1 MTTVTPKESYR
12 LDGCVAVV
20 TGAAG
25 GIGQAIARRFQ
36 SLGAQ
41 LVLMDIALP
50 PLNEFAA
57 ELEQSGGPAPLSLAC
72 DLTIA
77 EQVKEAAD
85 RVEVDF
91 GSTQILAANAGVLRP
106 ASTVADIEI
115 ADWDLT
121 MSVNLRAPFL
131 CARYFGSSMV
141 QAGKGAIVIT
151 GSIAAHLPNT
161 TAAYG
166 PSKAGVLALARQ
178 LAVEWGPSGI
188 RTNTVSPG
196 LVRTPLSEHFYTDPA
211 ASARRLATVP
221 LGRPASADEI
231 ASLVAFLASDAAS
244 YVNGQDLVADG
255 GMQFS
260 SLRYSAPPLLQLGS
274 AGR

>member
-1 MTTVTPKESYR
+1 MTGSIDSVR
-12 LDGCVAVV
+12 LDGRVAVV

-36 SLGAQ
+36 ALGAQ
-41 LVLMDIALP
+41 LVLMDLALA
-50 PLNEFAA
+50 PLHEFAA
-57 ELEQSGGPAPLSLAC
+57 ELQQSGGSAPLSLAC
-72 DLTIA
+72 DLTSA
-77 EQVKEAAD
+77 EQVKDAAAK
-85 RVEVDF
+85 VEVDL
-91 GSTQILAANAGVLRP
+91 GGAQVLAANAGVLRP
-106 ASTVADIEI
+106 ASSVADIEI

-121 MSVNLRAPFL
+121 MAVNLRAPFL
-131 CARYFGSSMV
+131 CARYFGAAMV
-141 QAGKGAIVIT
+141 AARQGAIVIT

-178 LAVEWGPSGI
+178 LAVEWGPYGI
-188 RTNTVSPG
+188 RTNTISPG
-196 LVRTPLSEHFYTDPA
+196 LVRTPLSEHFYADPE

-221 LGRPASADEI
+221 LGRPATPDEI

-255 GMQFS
+255 GMLFS
-260 SLRYSAPPLLQLGS
+260 ALRYSAPPQFQRGP
-274 AGR
+274 AGQ

>member
-1 MTTVTPKESYR
+1 MATVVNPVR
-12 LDGCVAVV
+12 LDGRVAVV

-36 SLGAQ
+36 ALGAHV
-41 LVLMDIALP
+41 VLMDQVLGPLEALG
-50 PLNEFAA
+50 A
-57 ELEQSGGPAPLSLAC
+57 ELVQQGGPQPLPLIC
-72 DLTIA
+72 DLTQA
-77 EQVKEAAD
+77 EQVSDAAA
-85 RVEVDF
+85 RVETDL
-91 GSTQILAANAGVLRP
+91 GGAQILAANAGILRP
-106 ASTVADIEI
+106 ASGVADIDI

-121 MSVNLRAPFL
+121 MAVNLRAPFL
-131 CARYFGSSMV
+131 CARYFGAAMI
-141 QAGKGAIVIT
+141 AARKGAIVIT

-188 RTNTVSPG
+188 RTNTISPG
-196 LVRTPLSEHFYTDPA
+196 LVRTPLSEHFYADPA

-221 LGRPASADEI
+221 LGRPATADEI

-260 SLRYSAPPLLQLGS
+260 SLRYSAPPQFQRGS
-274 AGR
+274 DGQ

>member
-1 MTTVTPKESYR
+1 MTAS
-12 LDGCVAVV
+12 LDSVMQLGRVAVV

-36 SLGAQ
+36 SQGAQ
-41 LVLMDIALP
+41 LVLMDMALEPLEEFADKLKPLGGPP
-50 PLNEFAA
+50 PL
-57 ELEQSGGPAPLSLAC
+57 SIAC

-77 EQVKEAAD
+77 EQVKDAAAK
-85 RVEVDF
+85 VEVDL
-91 GSTQILAANAGVLRP
+91 GGTQILAANAGVLRP

-121 MSVNLRAPFL
+121 MAVNLRAPFL

-141 QAGKGAIVIT
+141 EAGKGAIVIT

-178 LAVEWGPSGI
+178 LAVEWGPRGI

-196 LVRTPLSEHFYTDPA
+196 LVRTPLSEHFYADPD
-211 ASARRLATVP
+211 ASARRLGTVP
-221 LGRPASADEI
+221 LGRPAAAEEI

-260 SLRYSAPPLLQLGS
+260 SLRYSAPPLFQLGS
-274 AGR
+274 AKQ